1 MIICSI
7 VKAPRCARQTY
18 LHRLLLLAGVTGIVF
33 VAAERAGADLR
44 GNADLTFAYADFAGC
59 RLLIAEAHEL
69 DRSLLGS
76 ESAAISPLAQ
86 PLTSPLVKPE
96 PAEGGLSSISPTD
109 REAIARSVFMAAE
122 QDLDPPEE
130 IDPEAY
136 LDLQELIE
144 STLIIDETMFLDERA
159 VDLRRDVRIPEIEG
173 VSAIG
178 GSAQSRAFVADSN
191 HRVGGLIAKAVG
203 STRRSDH
210 SYRIA
215 LTDSYYLDWP
225 WSTRVGRNLFFWIVG
240 PPALV
245 FFAVLAVVIVTGSTK
260 GSR

>member
-1 MIICSI
+1 MTICST

-18 LHRLLLLAGVTGIVF
+18 LHRLLFLAGVAGIVF

-59 RLLIAEAHEL
+59 RLLIAEVRDL
-69 DRSLLGS
+69 DRSLPCW
-76 ESAAISPLAQ
+76 ESAGTSPLAQ
-86 PLTSPLVKPE
+86 PLASPLVKTE
-96 PAEGGLSSISPTD
+96 PVEAGLPSISPTD
-109 REAIARSVFMAAE
+109 RGAVARSVFMVAE

-130 IDPEAY
+130 IDPEVY
-136 LDLQELIE
+136 VDLQELIE
-144 STLIIDETMFLDERA
+144 STLIIDETMFLDER
-159 VDLRRDVRIPEIEG
+159 VVNLRRDVRIPEIEG

-178 GSAQSRAFVADSN
+178 GNAQSRAFVADSN

-245 FFAVLAVVIVTGSTK
+245 FFVVLAVVIVTGSAK